1 MQNKV
6 PLKLNFNKKREVGVC
21 LIKTINDN
29 LSMST

>member
-6 PLKLNFNKKREVGVC
+6 PLRLNFNIKREIGVH